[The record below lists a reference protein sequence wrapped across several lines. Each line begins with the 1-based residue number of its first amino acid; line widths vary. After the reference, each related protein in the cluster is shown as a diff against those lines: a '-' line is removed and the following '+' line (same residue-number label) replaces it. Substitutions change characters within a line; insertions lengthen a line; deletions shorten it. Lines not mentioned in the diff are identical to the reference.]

1 MATSSKTT
9 EFDAIIAGDLTNK
22 TPFASTDLDETSIT
36 STNSSSDSTLSEKY
50 LVMASSSSSTDEAA
64 ANITSKNSI
73 MKNTRNSN
81 PELQASNT
89 EFVPPDGG
97 CRAWLVMICAFLC
110 NGVIFG
116 IHNSGGSLFVDL
128 KEKYGEDSSKGAL
141 VVSLGTG
148 ATFGLSAISSLL
160 ADKYGI
166 QKTALFGA
174 ILAFLGMLLSA
185 FAVDRLELLYVTY
198 GLMFGGGASLVYSPS
213 LVILGHYFKKRMG
226 IVNGFVAAGSSI
238 FTIVMPHILQALLK
252 SVGLQNTF
260 FSWLAL

>member
-1 MATSSKTT
+1 M
-9 EFDAIIAGDLTNK
+9 
-22 TPFASTDLDETSIT
+22 
-36 STNSSSDSTLSEKY
+36 
-50 LVMASSSSSTDEAA
+50 
-64 ANITSKNSI
+64 
-73 MKNTRNSN
+73 
-81 PELQASNT
+81 
-89 EFVPPDGG
+89 
-97 CRAWLVMICAFLC
+97 MICAFLC

-185 FAVDRLELLYVTY
+185 FAVDRVRVYKHIASKILQFHEFLLNFYPVRIVVCYLWTNVWWRGQFSLQSFPSDIGTLFQKTY
-198 GLMFGGGASLVYSPS
+198 GHCQRVRGGWKFNIHHCHAPYPAGLVEKCWPS
-213 LVILGHYFKKRMG
+213 KHFFFLGWPYDFVDYFCLE
-226 IVNGFVAAGSSI
+226 F
-238 FTIVMPHILQALLK
+238 QA
-252 SVGLQNTF
+252 F
-260 FSWLAL
+260 DA

>member
-1 MATSSKTT
+1 MQGKKL
-9 EFDAIIAGDLTNK
+9 E
-22 TPFASTDLDETSIT
+22 
-36 STNSSSDSTLSEKY
+36 
-50 LVMASSSSSTDEAA
+50 
-64 ANITSKNSI
+64 NIFISRFYVK
-73 MKNTRNSN
+73 
-81 PELQASNT
+81 LQQIYT
-89 EFVPPDGG
+89 FQ
-97 CRAWLVMICAFLC
+97 AWLVMICAFLC

-185 FAVDRLELLYVTY
+185 FAVNHVRL
-198 GLMFGGGASLVYSPS
+198 
-213 LVILGHYFKKRMG
+213 
-226 IVNGFVAAGSSI
+226 
-238 FTIVMPHILQALLK
+238 
-252 SVGLQNTF
+252 
-260 FSWLAL
+260 